1 MTYFCILHYYIIP
14 DFTCQSRE
22 YIFGILHNI
31 FCKYIIME
39 IASLREGGGPLAV
52 EGESVMKK
60 RIRLALWESCRGATE
75 RAGRDRR
82 LKGSLV

>member
-52 EGESVMKK
+52 EGESGMKNAK
-60 RIRLALWESCRGATE
+60 CKMQNAK
-75 RAGRDRR
+75 
-82 LKGSLV
+82 LKHKP

>member
-39 IASLREGGGPLAV
+39 RASLREGGGQLAV
-52 EGESVMKK
+52 EGESVMQNAKC
-60 RIRLALWESCRGATE
+60 RIE
-75 RAGRDRR
+75 
-82 LKGSLV
+82 

>member
-1 MTYFCILHYYIIP
+1 
-14 DFTCQSRE
+14 
-22 YIFGILHNI
+22 
-31 FCKYIIME
+31 ME

-75 RAGRDRR
+75 RAGRGRR
-82 LKGSLV
+82 LRRPVSLPCVKGGVV